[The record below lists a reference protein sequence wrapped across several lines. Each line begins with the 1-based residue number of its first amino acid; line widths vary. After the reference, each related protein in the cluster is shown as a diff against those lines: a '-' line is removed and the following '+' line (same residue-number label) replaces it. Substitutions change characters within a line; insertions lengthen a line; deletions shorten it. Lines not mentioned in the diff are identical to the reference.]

1 MAHLTERTDLDDHR
15 AHLPADLDQ
24 IAEVVFDTEARV
36 SADHASPLANRLR
49 GMGFDIP
56 RIWAAPRWNMGAT
69 RASRRRH
76 TDPDDPRIQRA
87 AELLE
92 QVVETPCGPAL
103 LGLYLW
109 SIAEDASQQ
118 SARHGRVAAALTGL
132 RRAWITNRERV
143 PCRHCR
149 SEADA
154 VVALGDAFRARLD
167 VAAARNSGNVERLV
181 VMLDRAVQS
190 SARLEETARRITD
203 ETSCLRGHLVH
214 QARIRLGYFT
224 AIGEAAIATRA
235 TLGGDPSGLT
245 DAIAQLR
252 DLEKAPGL
260 NYILASEL
268 RAHRAH
274 LEALA
279 AGVGSDWLT
288 VDRCRTV
295 YVFPFGLPQV
305 DGAEATERI
314 RGLVGSSLPDLLG
327 TRAVSVRTA
336 LKLDDVWDT
345 EDPFGAFDGA
355 TLNLPDVSVTQP
367 DGTPVAHL
375 SCEVR
380 FGDLGN
386 HYVRFRQTAKHLGP
400 QDVRDARYLV
410 SSLHDD
416 LRMHWDIPQP
426 DGTVANASIVDSSG
440 YHPVHLFHL
449 AYRLQEAIAAHF
461 AGRPEG
467 WRTPAKPDNP
477 GPALS
482 KNLARGRSHVLTFVV
497 EASAGRGPACPPEDR
512 RPVTSADEL
521 LATYGHQ
528 PLLQPVPYNTTS
540 LADWTLAQRQ
550 PVLLEGVRNSGDL
563 VAVTPNAT
571 TIAMFDTAH
580 FKIVQYGSLVEFV
593 ASISGMLA
601 AWNTRLAQY
610 FDEVEDMLG
619 RPGTADTEETDLA
632 ARTAYLS
639 RQQLQLHRF
648 AGRARRAMSVV
659 SSPTLLASA
668 TEYQQMA
675 ELLRAFDLTRQS
687 RELDRRL
694 RELLAEPIA
703 ARLATVRRQHEE
715 LEAEEQRRM
724 LEGLTV
730 AVSTFAVLTV
740 FHTILAIAV
749 EANDWSG
756 WVPVTLAIISSVVA
770 FVLAVLLFVVWVRRL
785 RLRHRRPSLLLPGF
799 RVGR

>member
-1 MAHLTERTDLDDHR
+1 MADVARTTDLEEHR

-36 SADHASPLANRLR
+36 SADHASPLASRLR

-69 RASRRRH
+69 HASRRRH

-92 QVVETPCGPAL
+92 HVVPTPCGPAL

-132 RRAWITNRERV
+132 RRAWIENRDRV
-143 PCRHCR
+143 PCWHCR

-167 VAAARNSGNVERLV
+167 VAAARNSGNVDRFV
-181 VMLDRAVQS
+181 VMLDRAVQAS
-190 SARLEETARRITD
+190 VRLEESALRITD
-203 ETSCLRGHLVH
+203 EMSCLRAHLLH
-214 QARIRLGYFT
+214 QARIRLRYFT
-224 AIGEAAIATRA
+224 AVAEAAIATRS
-235 TLGGDPSGLT
+235 TLRGDASGLT
-245 DAIAQLR
+245 AAIEQLR
-252 DLEKAPGL
+252 DLERAPGL

-279 AGVGSDWLT
+279 TGAGSDWLT
-288 VDRCRTV
+288 LDRCRTV
-295 YVFPFGLPQV
+295 YVFPFGLPQI
-305 DGAEATERI
+305 DGAEATLRI
-314 RGLVGSSLPDLLG
+314 RELVGNALPELLG

-355 TLNLPDVSVTQP
+355 TLNLPDVRVTQP
-367 DGTPVAHL
+367 DGTRVAHL

-386 HYVRFRQTAKHLGP
+386 HYVRFRQTGKSLGP
-400 QDVRDARYLV
+400 QEVRDARYLV

-416 LRMHWDIPQP
+416 LRMDWDIPQP
-426 DGTVANASIVDSSG
+426 DGTDASAAIVDSSG

-449 AYRLQEAIAAHF
+449 AYRLQEAIAAFF
-461 AGRPEG
+461 AGRTEG
-467 WRTPAKPDNP
+467 WRTPDRPDDP
-477 GPALS
+477 GPELG

-497 EASAGRGPACPPEDR
+497 EASAGRGPACAPQDR
-512 RPVTSADEL
+512 HPVTSADEL

-540 LADWTLAQRQ
+540 LVDWTLPQRQ

-593 ASISGMLA
+593 AGISGMLA

-619 RPGTADTEETDLA
+619 RPEAAETDLG
-632 ARTAYLS
+632 ARSAYLS
-639 RQQLQLHRF
+639 QQQLRLHRF

-687 RELDRRL
+687 REFDRRL

-715 LEAEEQRRM
+715 REAEEQRRT

-749 EANDWSG
+749 EATGWSG
-756 WVPVTLAIISSVVA
+756 WVPVALAIVSSVVA
-770 FVLAVLLFVVWVRRL
+770 VVLAVVLFVVWVRRL
-785 RLRHRRPSLLLPGF
+785 RLGHRRPMLLPGY
-799 RVGR
+799 RINR

>member
-1 MAHLTERTDLDDHR
+1 MADLAEGTELDEHR

-49 GMGFDIP
+49 GLGFDIP

-132 RRAWITNRERV
+132 RRAWIANRERV

-167 VAAARNSGNVERLV
+167 VAAARNSGNVDRFV

-190 SARLEETARRITD
+190 SARLEETARRIAD
-203 ETSCLRGHLVH
+203 ETSCLRRHLLH
-214 QARIRLGYFT
+214 QARIRLRYFSVV
-224 AIGEAAIATRA
+224 GEAAIATRA
-235 TLGGDPSGLT
+235 TLGGDPSGISG
-245 DAIAQLR
+245 AIEQLR
-252 DLEKAPGL
+252 ELEQAPGL

-295 YVFPFGLPQV
+295 YVFPFGLPQI

-314 RGLVGSSLPDLLG
+314 RGLVGSSLPELLG

-355 TLNLPDVSVTQP
+355 TLNLPDVRVTQP

-386 HYVRFRQTAKHLGP
+386 HYVRFRQTGKQLGP
-400 QDVRDARYLV
+400 QEVRDARYLV

-416 LRMHWDIPQP
+416 LRMHWDIPRP
-426 DGTVANASIVDSSG
+426 DGTAASASIVDSSG

-449 AYRLQEAIAAHF
+449 AYRLQEAIAAYF

-467 WRTPAKPDNP
+467 WRTPERPDNP
-477 GPALS
+477 GPVLS
-482 KNLARGRSHVLTFVV
+482 QNLARGRSHVLTFVV
-497 EASAGRGPACPPEDR
+497 EASVGRGPACPPQDR
-512 RPVTSADEL
+512 RPVTRADEL

-540 LADWTLAQRQ
+540 LVDWTLPQRQ

-619 RPGTADTEETDLA
+619 RPEAEETDLA
-632 ARTAYLS
+632 ARTTYLS
-639 RQQLQLHRF
+639 QQQLQLHRF

-715 LEAEEQRRM
+715 REAEEQRRT

-749 EANDWSG
+749 EANDWGG
-756 WVPVTLAIISSVVA
+756 WVPVTLAVVSSVFA
-770 FVLAVLLFVVWVRRL
+770 FVLAVVVFMVWVRRL
-785 RLRHRRPSLLLPGF
+785 RRPGRRPVLPGY
-799 RVGR
+799 RAAR

>member
-1 MAHLTERTDLDDHR
+1 MTDGPATTDLEAHH

-36 SADHASPLANRLR
+36 SADHASPLANRLH

-56 RIWAAPRWNMGAT
+56 RIWAAPRWNMGSSP
-69 RASRRRH
+69 ASRRRH

-92 QVVETPCGPAL
+92 QVVETPAGPAL

-167 VAAARNSGNVERLV
+167 VAAARNSGSVERLIT
-181 VMLDRAVQS
+181 MLDRAVQA
-190 SARLEETARRITD
+190 SALLEETAQHIID
-203 ETSCLRGHLVH
+203 GASCLRAHLVR
-214 QARIRLGYFT
+214 QARIRIRYFT
-224 AIGEAAIATRA
+224 AITEAAVATRD
-235 TLGGDPSGLT
+235 TLGGDPTGLPG
-245 DAIAQLR
+245 AIEQLR
-252 DLEKAPGL
+252 ELERAPGL

-279 AGVGSDWLT
+279 AGTDSDWLT

-295 YVFPFGLPQV
+295 YIFPFGLPQI
-305 DGAEATERI
+305 DGTEATR
-314 RGLVGSSLPDLLG
+314 RVRRLVDNSLPEFLG

-336 LKLDDVWDT
+336 LKLDDVWAT
-345 EDPFGAFDGA
+345 EDPFATFDGA

-386 HYVRFRQTAKHLGP
+386 HYLRFRQTGKLLGP
-400 QDVRDARYLV
+400 QDVRDARYLM
-410 SSLHDD
+410 SSMHDD

-426 DGTVANASIVDSSG
+426 DGTNHNASIVDASG

-467 WRTPAKPDNP
+467 WRTTDKPDDP
-477 GPALS
+477 DPELS

-497 EASAGRGPACPPEDR
+497 EASAGHGPACPAPER
-512 RPVTSADEL
+512 RPVTSAGEL

-540 LADWTLAQRQ
+540 LADWTLPQRQ
-550 PVLLEGVRNSGDL
+550 PVLLEGVRNAGDL
-563 VAVTPNAT
+563 VMVTPNAT
-571 TIAMFDTAH
+571 SIAMFETAH

-610 FDEVEDMLG
+610 VDEVEDMLG
-619 RPGTADTEETDLA
+619 TPETAETDLA
-632 ARTAYLS
+632 TRTAHLS
-639 RQQLQLHRF
+639 HQQLRLHRF
-648 AGRARRAMSVV
+648 AGHARRAISVV

-715 LEAEEQRRM
+715 HEAEEQRRT

-756 WVPVTLAIISSVVA
+756 WVPVALAVGSSAVA
-770 FVLAVLLFVVWVRRL
+770 FVLAVVLFVVWVRRL
-785 RLRHRRPSLLLPGF
+785 RLRRRLALLLPGY
-799 RVGR
+799 RLGR